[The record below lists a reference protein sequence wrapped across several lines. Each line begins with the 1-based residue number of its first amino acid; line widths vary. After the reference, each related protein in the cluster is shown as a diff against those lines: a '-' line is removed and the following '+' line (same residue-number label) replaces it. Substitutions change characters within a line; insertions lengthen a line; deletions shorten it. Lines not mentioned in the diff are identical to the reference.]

1 MRKNIFKKV
10 TAVALSLTMVVGVSG
25 AVSAATHAANGANV
39 ASGSRWSSF
48 SVCTREDGGEW
59 EDALMTMKTDKYPN
73 GQVKGVDYATE
84 GWITSEYGNTG
95 LTAATVNGGF
105 RYFITST
112 GWDGEYNKITGDL
125 VADNPWGMTAT
136 LQPVSIELG
145 RYYTISYQ
153 VKSTLKGTKPVKDA
167 NGNVMKDEAGKD
179 ITEPNTVKHVSFK
192 AYDPKSPGEPSVAF
206 ESVSGANATTSG
218 MIELD
223 STKDWQTVTAT
234 SKIPA
239 TKKQYAADTLGMKFA
254 LGANIVTYP
263 DESGMKGD
271 ILVKDFKIVA
281 GNQHTVTFVNGSS
294 KSVQY
299 VNNGEKVSAQTFTK
313 KGYTL
318 AGFKTASGTYNFNNP
333 VTSDLTLEAVW
344 AKTKAPAKPKIS
356 KAKTGKKKVTVTI
369 KKVANA
375 KGYEIRYSNKKSMK
389 GAKKKTTTA
398 AKYTIKKLKSKKY
411 VYIKVRAYTLDSTG
425 SKVYGKLSAR
435 KKVYVK

>member
-1 MRKNIFKKV
+1 MRKNLLKKA
-10 TAVALSLTMVVGVSG
+10 TAAVLSLTMVVGMTGV
-25 AVSAATHAANGANV
+25 VSAAHAANGANV
-39 ASGSRWSSF
+39 AAGKTWSSF
-48 SVCTREDGGEW
+48 SVCTKEDGGKWYNAVAEVAVTNP
-59 EDALMTMKTDKYPN
+59 DAMCY
-73 GQVKGVDYATE
+73 TE
-84 GWITSEYGNTG
+84 GWITNDYSGTSPE
-95 LTAATVNGGF
+95 LTADNVNGGF
-105 RYFITST
+105 RFYVENS
-112 GWDGEYNKITGDL
+112 GWDGEYNKITNDL

-136 LQPVSIELG
+136 MTDIPIELG
-145 RYYTISYQ
+145 RYYTISFQ
-153 VKSTLKGTKPVKDA
+153 VKSTLKGLKPLKDA
-167 NGNVMKDEAGKD
+167 NGNVVKDEAGKD
-179 ITEPNTVKHVSFK
+179 KTEQNYVKHVSFK

-206 ESVSGANATTSG
+206 ESISGANATTSG

-234 SKIPA
+234 IKIPA
-239 TKKQYAADTLGMKFA
+239 TKKQYAADTLGIKFA

-263 DESGMKGD
+263 DEVAMKGN
-271 ILVKDFKIVA
+271 ILVKDFKVVA

-318 AGFKTASGTYNFNNP
+318 AGFKTASGTYNFNTP

-344 AKTKAPAKPKIS
+344 AKTKAPAKPKIG

-375 KGYEIRYSNKKSMK
+375 KGYEIQYSNKKSMK

-398 AKYTIKKLKSKKY
+398 TKYTIKKLKSKKY